1 MSDAALDALA
11 KEFFEWILPM
21 HPTLASWV
29 GIHVYDHLLPDG
41 SRKAVDR
48 DIAKEKGALDALA
61 AIDRSSL
68 SLGRRIDYGSL
79 RNAVRLALFQD
90 EELRIWE
97 ARPQGGEDL
106 GEALYPLFL
115 RNFAPFPARVES
127 LTGRLERAPAFL
139 EETKDR
145 VTAPTRIWTE
155 IAAETAAQMPAFL
168 DMIEAAVKGAV
179 PSADA
184 ARFAEASARTKQALA
199 EHTRWIQGDLL
210 PKARAVVGV
219 GPGKYRKMLRL
230 REFGLTVDEIL
241 GIGRRYL
248 RESKRELAALARRVR
263 RGAAVS
269 KANELVKSDHPKDWE
284 GVRAYTAKVMEESRT
299 FLVEK
304 GLCTVPPNEVL
315 HVIETPAFL
324 RHLIPFAAYSGPAR
338 FDPVPEG
345 FYMVTPYPDQPEMLR
360 EASYAGVR
368 NTAVHEGYPGHHL
381 QLTCANQNP
390 SYARMLCQ
398 ATETIEGWAHY
409 CEDMMKEQG
418 FTADPATKFVQMQ
431 DQIWRAC
438 RILVDIGIHMRTMTV
453 DEAVDL
459 LVKEAGMERP
469 GAVAEVKRYTFT
481 PTYPLSY
488 LLGKHLIRKLRAD
501 VKRGLGKQYTDRFFH
516 DTYLYAGSIPMKQMA
531 ELFARKIKELR
542 RLRTRGL

>member
-11 KEFFEWILPM
+11 KEFFEWTLPT
-21 HPTLASWV
+21 HPTLATWV
-29 GIHVYDHLLPDG
+29 GVHDYDHLLPDG
-41 SRKAVDR
+41 SRKAVER
-48 DIAKEKGALDALA
+48 DIAKEKAALDALA

-90 EELRIWE
+90 KELRIWE
-97 ARPQGGEDL
+97 GRPQGGEDL

-115 RNFAPFPARVES
+115 RNFAPLPTRVES

-139 EETKDR
+139 EATKDR

-168 DMIEAAVKGAV
+168 DLIEATVRGAV

-184 ARFAEASARTKQALA
+184 ARFAEASARTKDALA
-199 EHTRWIQGDLL
+199 EHARWIQEDLL

-219 GPGKYRKMLRL
+219 GPSKYRKMLRL

-248 RESKRELAALARRVR
+248 RESKRELASLARRVR
-263 RGAAVS
+263 RGASVT
-269 KANELVKSDHPKDWE
+269 KANDLVKSDHPKDWE
-284 GVRAYTAKVMEESRT
+284 GARAYTAKVMEESRAI
-299 FLVEK
+299 LLEK

-315 HVIETPAFL
+315 HVIETPSFL

-345 FYMVTPYPDQPEMLR
+345 FYMVTPHPDRPEMLR

-418 FTADPATKFVQMQ
+418 FTADPATEFVQMQ

-438 RILVDIGIHMRTMTV
+438 RILVDVGLHMRTMTV
-453 DEAVDL
+453 DEAVGL
-459 LVKEAGMERP
+459 LVTEAGMERP
-469 GAVAEVKRYTFT
+469 GAMAEVKRYTFT

-488 LLGKHLIRKLRAD
+488 LLGKHLIRRLRTD

-531 ELFARKIKELR
+531 ELFGRKVKELR
-542 RLRTRGL
+542 RLRAQGL